1 MTVSEPIESTNRYVP
16 TTWGSYDEEF
26 EVPSGQLCRVRKLD
40 FADVMGS
47 GLMDKLNTLQ
57 GVVDRNVRK
66 GEGQPPVDPMKMMTD
81 RRTAAQFASLLNQ
94 VTTLVVTEP
103 HVEMPPDKKSERV
116 DGVIYADTV
125 GLADKMAIFQYAMGD
140 LGKLESFRSG
150 ADEPA

>member
-1 MTVSEPIESTNRYVP
+1 MTVSEPTDRYAA
-16 TTWGSYDEEF
+16 TQWGTFDQEF

-57 GVVDRNVRK
+57 GVVDKQVRK

-81 RRTAAQFASLLNQ
+81 RRTAVQFASLLNQ
-94 VTTLVVTEP
+94 VTCMVVTAP
-103 HVEMPPDKKSERV
+103 HVEMPPDDKAKRE

-125 GLADKMAIFQYAMGD
+125 GLADKMAIFQFAMGD
-140 LGKLESFRSG
+140 LGKLESFRG
-150 ADEPA
+150 ETD

>member
-1 MTVSEPIESTNRYVP
+1 MTVSEPTESADRYAP
-16 TTWGSYDEEF
+16 TAWGTFDQEF
-26 EVPSGQLCRVRKLD
+26 NVPSGQLCRVRKLD

-57 GVVDRNVRK
+57 GVVDKNVRK

-81 RRTAAQFASLLNQ
+81 RRTAVQFASLLNQ
-94 VTTLVVTEP
+94 VTCLVVTEP
-103 HVEMPPDKKSERV
+103 HVEMPPEKKDQRV

-125 GLADKMAIFQYAMGD
+125 GLADKMAIFQFAMGD